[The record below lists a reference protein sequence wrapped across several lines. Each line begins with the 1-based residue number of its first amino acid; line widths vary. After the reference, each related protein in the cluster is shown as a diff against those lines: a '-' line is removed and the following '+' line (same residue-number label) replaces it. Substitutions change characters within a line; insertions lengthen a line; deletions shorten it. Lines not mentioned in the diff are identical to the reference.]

1 VIAASPGSSRQPPA
15 GLAAH
20 RAKVMKVTNITHT
33 GIQERTP
40 RLKLVLAFAAVYVI
54 WGSTYLA
61 IRYAVETLPPLL
73 FAGSRFVIAGA
84 LLYGWARL
92 RGAAKPRPANWR
104 TALAIG
110 GLLLLGG
117 NGAVVLAELSV
128 PSGLTALLIATEPL
142 MIVLLDWAR
151 PGGTRPGGRVAMGL
165 ALGMLGMFVLIGPS
179 GLAGTSEVKLA
190 GAALLIAAT
199 VSWAAGSLYA
209 ANTRTHLSPILFAG
223 MQMLAGGAL
232 LLVAGLLHGE
242 LRNFAFAAVS
252 PRSVVALVYLIF
264 FGSLVAFTAYSWL
277 LRVTPPSLAAT
288 YAYVNPI
295 VAVLLGW
302 AFAGESLS
310 LRTMIAAAVI
320 ILAVI
325 LITSHQ
331 PRVKPVEAAEKRP
344 GAAPRFE
351 EPECVGASD

>member
-1 VIAASPGSSRQPPA
+1 
-15 GLAAH
+15 
-20 RAKVMKVTNITHT
+20 MTET
-33 GIQERTP
+33 GIQERP
-40 RLKLVLAFAAVYVI
+40 SRLKLVLAFAAVYII

-73 FAGSRFVIAGA
+73 FAGSRFIIAGG

-104 TALAIG
+104 TALVIG

-128 PSGLTALLIATEPL
+128 PSGLAALLIATEPL

-151 PGGTRPGGRVAMGL
+151 PGGTRPAGRIAMGL
-165 ALGMLGMFVLIGPS
+165 ALGMLGMFVLIGPAS
-179 GLAGTSEVKLA
+179 LAGASEVKLG

-199 VSWAAGSLYA
+199 ISWAAGSLYA

-232 LLVAGLLHGE
+232 LSIAGLLHGE
-242 LRNFAFAAVS
+242 LHDFTFAAVS
-252 PRSVVALVYLIF
+252 LRSVIALVYLIL
-264 FGSLVAFTAYSWL
+264 FGSLISFTSYSWL

-288 YAYVNPI
+288 YAYVNPV

-320 ILAVI
+320 ILAVV

-331 PRVKPVEAAEKRP
+331 PRIKTARATEEEASD
-344 GAAPRFE
+344 APRFE
-351 EPECVGASD
+351 ERECIRAGD